1 MTLTNTAREAAIS
14 LRRERVAQLVIRQLT
29 VREIAEALARGDKDG
44 NNRIVNPKTGE
55 PYSHVTIISDIEALK
70 AEWSEKRSVNMDEH
84 AARQLA
90 EMSEVK
96 RAGWAAKEPEL
107 VRRTLRDEMDLLG
120 TKKAQELNIN
130 VNIMITVE
138 LLIKAIEA
146 RGESAADYFEET
158 LREFQLADSQRDTP
172 AG

>member
-1 MTLTNTAREAAIS
+1 MAFPNAANRDTIA
-14 LRRERVAQLVIRQLT
+14 LRRERVSQLRLRGLSA
-29 VREIAEALARGDKDG
+29 REIARALATGDNG
-44 NNRIVNPKTGE
+44 IVNPSTGMPYDHKT
-55 PYSHVTIISDIEALK
+55 ILSDLEALK
-70 AEWSEKRSVNMDEH
+70 VEWHESRNVNTEEHINREFAELQE
-84 AARQLA
+84 L
-90 EMSEVK
+90 K

-120 TKKAQELNIN
+120 TKKPQELNIN
-130 VNIMITVE
+130 VNIMMTVE

-158 LREFQLADSQRDTP
+158 LREFQLADSTRDTT